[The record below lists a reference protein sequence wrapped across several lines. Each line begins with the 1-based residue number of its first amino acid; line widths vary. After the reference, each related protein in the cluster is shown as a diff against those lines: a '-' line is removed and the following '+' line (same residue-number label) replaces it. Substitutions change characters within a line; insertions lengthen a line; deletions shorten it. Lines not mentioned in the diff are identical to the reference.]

1 MKWFRKGLYKM
12 KIVRVKDV
20 VSIKRSIESGT
31 SEQQAVV
38 KNIISEIRA
47 RSDEALRE
55 FTEKFD
61 RVRLSDFSITKKEIE
76 KAYEQVSE
84 DFVKILREAA
94 ENIRSF
100 HEKQLRPSWMTTEEN
115 GTILGQ
121 KVVPLD
127 SVGVYVP
134 GGTAAYPSSVL
145 MNVIPA
151 KVAGV
156 KRIVMVS
163 PPNRDGCIPAAVLV
177 AAKEAGVEEIYKV
190 GGAQAVAALAYG
202 TESITPVDKITGPG
216 NVFVALAKREVFG
229 DVDIDMIAGPSEIAI
244 LADDTAQADEVA
256 ADLLSQAE
264 HDPRAC
270 SVLVTPSV
278 ALAEAVAVEVERQ
291 LSMLPR
297 KDIAERSIADYGS
310 IYVTSGIAEAV
321 DVVNLLAPEHLEIMT
336 ENALELLGE
345 IRHAGAIFIGRYST
359 EPVGDYFAGPN
370 HVLPT
375 NGTARFSSPLNVD
388 DFQKKSS
395 VIIYS
400 EKALAENGAKI
411 ASFARLEGLEA
422 HARAVE
428 IRLKK
433 STLLKD
439 KNSFG
444 EQRKCPQ

>member
-1 MKWFRKGLYKM
+1 M
-12 KIVRVKDV
+12 KIVKVNDL
-20 VSIKRSIESGT
+20 VSLKRSIESGT
-31 SEQQAVV
+31 SEQVNVV
-38 KNIISEIRA
+38 KEIISAIRT
-47 RSDEALRE
+47 RGDEALRE
-55 FTEKFD
+55 YTEKFD
-61 RVRLSDFSITKKEIE
+61 RVRLSSFSVTEKEIE
-76 KAYEQVSE
+76 AAYEQVDERFLSI
-84 DFVKILREAA
+84 VREAA
-94 ENIRSF
+94 ENICSF

-115 GTILGQ
+115 GTVLGQ
-121 KVVPLD
+121 KITPLD

-145 MNVIPA
+145 MNVLPA

-163 PPNRDGCIPAAVLV
+163 PPDDQGHLPAAVLV

-190 GGAQAVAALAYG
+190 GGAQAIAALAYG
-202 TESITPVDKITGPG
+202 TESISSVDKITGPG
-216 NVFVALAKREVFG
+216 NIYVALAKREVFG

-244 LADDTAQADEVA
+244 LADETARADEVA

-270 SVLVTPSV
+270 SVLVTPSSV
-278 ALAEAVAVEVERQ
+278 LAEAVSMEVEKQ
-291 LSMLPR
+291 LELLPR
-297 KDIAERSIADYGS
+297 KDIASRSIEDYGA
-310 IYVTSGIAEAV
+310 IYLTDTIEEAIET
-321 DVVNLLAPEHLEIMT
+321 VNQLAPEHLEIIT
-336 ENALELLGE
+336 ENAIELLGK
-345 IRHAGAIFIGRYST
+345 IRHAGAIFIGRYSS

-400 EKALAENGAKI
+400 QKAMVENGAKI
-411 ASFARLEGLEA
+411 AEFARKEGLEA

-428 IRLKK
+428 FRLKNDGN
-433 STLLKD
+433 L
-439 KNSFG
+439 
-444 EQRKCPQ
+444 

>member
-1 MKWFRKGLYKM
+1 M
-12 KIVRVKDV
+12 KIVKVNEQI
-20 VSIKRSIESGT
+20 SIKRSIEAGT
-31 SEQQAVV
+31 SEQQAAV
-38 KNIISEIRA
+38 KSIIADVRGRGDA
-47 RSDEALRE
+47 ALRE

-61 RVRLSDFSITKKEIE
+61 GVSLSSFSITEKEIAE
-76 KAYEQVSE
+76 AYEQMDEQFIAIV
-84 DFVKILREAA
+84 REAA
-94 ENIRSF
+94 QNIRTY

-121 KVVPLD
+121 KITPLD

-156 KRIVMVS
+156 ERIVMVS
-163 PPNRDGCIPAAVLV
+163 PPGTDGELPAAVLV

-190 GGAQAVAALAYG
+190 GGAQAIAALAYG
-202 TESITPVDKITGPG
+202 TESIGSVDKITGPG
-216 NVFVALAKREVFG
+216 NIYVALAKREVFG

-244 LADDTAQADEVA
+244 LADDTAHADEVA

-270 SVLVTPSV
+270 SVLVTPSS
-278 ALAEAVAVEVERQ
+278 ALAEAVAAEVERQ
-291 LSMLPR
+291 LALLPR
-297 KDIAERSIADYGS
+297 REIAARSIADYGA
-310 IYVTSGIAEAV
+310 IYLVSDIEEAV
-321 DVVNLLAPEHLEIMT
+321 ETVNQLAPEHLEIIT
-336 ENALELLGE
+336 ANAIELLGK
-345 IRHAGAIFIGRYST
+345 IRHAGAIFIGRYSS

-400 EKALAENGAKI
+400 EKALKENGTKI
-411 ASFARLEGLEA
+411 AEFARKEGLEA

-428 IRLKK
+428 IRLEN
-433 STLLKD
+433 D
-439 KNSFG
+439 
-444 EQRKCPQ
+444 RK

>member
-1 MKWFRKGLYKM
+1 M
-12 KIVRVKDV
+12 KILKVSELI
-20 VSIKRSIESGT
+20 SIKRSIEAGT
-31 SEQQAVV
+31 SEQQDVV
-38 KNIISEIRA
+38 KKIIAEIRT
-47 RSDEALRE
+47 RGDEALRE
-55 FTEKFD
+55 YTEKFD
-61 RVRLSDFSITKKEIE
+61 RVNLSSFSVTDKEIE
-76 KAYEQVSE
+76 AAYQQIDQRFISIVQ
-84 DFVKILREAA
+84 EAA
-94 ENIRSF
+94 ENIRAF

-115 GTILGQ
+115 GTVLGQ
-121 KVVPLD
+121 KITPLD

-163 PPNRDGCIPAAVLV
+163 PPDDQGQLPAAVLV

-190 GGAQAVAALAYG
+190 GGAQAIAALAYG
-202 TESITPVDKITGPG
+202 TESIRSVDKITGPG
-216 NVFVALAKREVFG
+216 NIFVALAKREVFG

-244 LADDTAQADEVA
+244 LADDTAKADELA

-270 SVLVTPSV
+270 SVLVTPSIT
-278 ALAEAVAVEVERQ
+278 LAEAVALEVEKQ
-291 LSMLPR
+291 LELLPR
-297 KDIAERSIADYGS
+297 KDIAASSIADYGV
-310 IYVTSGIAEAV
+310 IYVTADMDEAV
-321 DVVNLLAPEHLEIMT
+321 ETVNQLAPEHLEVIT
-336 ENALELLGE
+336 ENAIELLGK
-345 IRHAGAIFIGRYST
+345 IRHAGAIFIGRYSS

-400 EKALAENGAKI
+400 EKALIENGAKI
-411 ASFARLEGLEA
+411 AEFARMEGLEA

-428 IRLKK
+428 IRLKNDGK
-433 STLLKD
+433 L
-439 KNSFG
+439 
-444 EQRKCPQ
+444 

>member
-1 MKWFRKGLYKM
+1 M
-12 KIVRVKDV
+12 KILKVAEG
-20 VSIKRSIESGT
+20 VSIKRSIEAGT

-38 KNIISEIRA
+38 KEVISAIRS
-47 RSDEALRE
+47 RGDEALRE
-55 FTEKFD
+55 YTEKFD
-61 RVRLSDFSITKKEIE
+61 RVNLDTFS
-76 KAYEQVSE
+76 VSE
-84 DFVKILREAA
+84 KELDEAYGQVDEKFITIVREAA
-94 ENIRSF
+94 ENIRTF
-100 HEKQLRPSWMTTEEN
+100 HEKQLRPSWMITEEN

-121 KVVPLD
+121 KIIPLD

-163 PPNRDGCIPAAVLV
+163 PPDREGKIPAAVLV
-177 AAKEAGVEEIYKV
+177 AAKEAGVKEIYKV

-202 TESITPVDKITGPG
+202 TESIASVDKITGPG
-216 NVFVALAKREVFG
+216 NIYVALAKREVYG

-244 LADDTAQADEVA
+244 LADDTAYADEIA

-270 SVLVTPSV
+270 SVLVTPSS
-278 ALAEAVAVEVERQ
+278 ALAEAVAVEVDKQ
-291 LSMLPR
+291 LALLPR
-297 KDIAERSIADYGS
+297 KEIAASSIKDYGA
-310 IYVTSGIAEAV
+310 IYVTETLEEAV
-321 DVVNLLAPEHLEIMT
+321 ETVNQLAPEHLEIIT
-336 ENALELLGE
+336 ENAMELLGK
-345 IRHAGAIFIGRYST
+345 IRHAGAIFIGRYSS

-400 EKALAENGAKI
+400 ETALKENGAKI
-411 ASFARLEGLEA
+411 AAFARMEGLEA

-428 IRLKK
+428 IRLENDRGA
-433 STLLKD
+433 S
-439 KNSFG
+439 SW
-444 EQRKCPQ
+444 EE

>member
-1 MKWFRKGLYKM
+1 M
-12 KIVRVKDV
+12 KILKVSEL
-20 VSIKRSIESGT
+20 VSIKRSIETGT
-31 SEQQAVV
+31 SEQLDVV
-38 KNIISEIRA
+38 KKIIAEIRT
-47 RSDEALRE
+47 RGDEALRE
-55 FTEKFD
+55 FTEKLD
-61 RVRLSDFSITKKEIE
+61 RVHLSSFSVTEKEIE
-76 KAYEQVSE
+76 AAYQQVDEHFISI
-84 DFVKILREAA
+84 VREAV
-94 ENIRSF
+94 ENIRTF

-115 GTILGQ
+115 GTVLGQ
-121 KVVPLD
+121 KITPLD

-163 PPNRDGCIPAAVLV
+163 PPDDQGKLPAAVLV
-177 AAKEAGVEEIYKV
+177 AAKEAGVKEIFKV
-190 GGAQAVAALAYG
+190 GGAQAIAALAYG
-202 TESITPVDKITGPG
+202 TETITSVDKITGPG
-216 NVFVALAKREVFG
+216 NIFVALAKREVFG

-244 LADDTAQADEVA
+244 LADDTARADEVA

-270 SVLVTPSV
+270 SVLVTPSI
-278 ALAEAVAVEVERQ
+278 ALAEEVAIEVEKQ
-291 LSMLPR
+291 LELLPR
-297 KDIAERSIADYGS
+297 KDIAARSIADYGA
-310 IYVTSGIAEAV
+310 IYVTADIEEAV
-321 DVVNLLAPEHLEIMT
+321 ETVNQLAPEHLEIIT
-336 ENALELLGE
+336 ENAIELLGK
-345 IRHAGAIFIGRYST
+345 IRHAGAIFIGRYSS

-400 EKALAENGAKI
+400 EKALTENGAKI
-411 ASFARLEGLEA
+411 AEFARMEGLEA

-428 IRLKK
+428 IRLKNDGK
-433 STLLKD
+433 LSL
-439 KNSFG
+439 S
-444 EQRKCPQ
+444 